1 VVEIGPNN
9 PYIAKTMTDKPEENG
24 QEQPQAEPKK
34 AENVALDILN
44 KRIEELEAELAKSK
58 DAMLRAAAEAEN
70 VRRRASKEVEDANK
84 YGTSTFAKDLL
95 SVAENLARALET
107 IDPAQ
112 KDGVELTLKE
122 LLAIFERRGIKRIE
136 PAAGSKF
143 DPNFHQA
150 MVQVEDPKF
159 EAGAVI
165 QVMQAG
171 YVMHDRLL
179 RPALVSVCKAQ
190 PQKEHKLDATA

>member
-1 VVEIGPNN
+1 
-9 PYIAKTMTDKPEENG
+9 MTQNS
-24 QEQPQAEPKK
+24 EQPIENQPEASAPAS
-34 AENVALDILN
+34 AENVALDLLKAKIL
-44 KRIEELEAELAKSK
+44 ELEAENAKLK
-58 DAMLRAAAEAEN
+58 DTALRAAAEAEN

-84 YGTSTFAKDLL
+84 YGVSTFAKDLL
-95 SVAENLARALET
+95 AVAENLARAVET
-107 IDPAQ
+107 MQGDEKA
-112 KDGVELTLKE
+112 GVELTLKE
-122 LLAIFERRGIKRIE
+122 LLAIFERRGIKRLE
-136 PAAGSKF
+136 PIAGSKF

-165 QVMQAG
+165 QVLQAG

-190 PQKEHKLDATA
+190 PQSAHKLDETA